1 MPAVVSWIV
10 PVVEGQAA
18 TMLVV
23 DDVVDGG
30 EGGDLLDV
38 VEVLAGKVQ
47 ELPGT
52 HVDHGGTWTVHVV
65 ARMAPA

>member
-18 TMLVV
+18 TMSTV

-30 EGGDLLDV
+30 GGGDLLDV